1 MSEPADEAAEGAGR
15 LRPAGYED
23 LPRLQEI
30 YAHHVLTGTA
40 SFELEPPDLPEFT
53 RRYESFKQSGM
64 PYLLAELDGRIL
76 GYAYAGPYRPRPGYR
91 FCVEDSVY
99 VAPEGGGKGLGSALL
114 GRLIED
120 CTAAGFRKMV
130 AIIGDSA
137 NVGSIALHA
146 RHGFVVAG
154 CLRSVGFKHGRW
166 LDSVLMDRWLGEG
179 DRSLPRERPLGPAS

>member
-1 MSEPADEAAEGAGR
+1 
-15 LRPAGYED
+15 LRAVRPGD
-23 LPRLQEI
+23 LPRLLEI
-30 YAHHVLTGTA
+30 YAHHVRYGTA
-40 SFELEPPDLPEFT
+40 SFELEPPDLAEFT
-53 RRYESFKQSGM
+53 RRYESLTQGGL
-64 PYLLAELDGRIL
+64 PYLLAEIGGEVL

-91 FCVEDSVY
+91 FSVEDSVY
-99 VAPEGGGKGLGSALL
+99 VAPEGVGKGLGSLLL

-120 CTAAGFRKMV
+120 CRAAGFRKMV

-179 DRSLPRERPLGPAS
+179 DRSLPQERPISPLR